1 MELPFKSRE
10 KPKEKRKP
18 RTRANELD
26 GKAWLRNSISVWRDI
41 KKSPEE
47 FRLRHPAMFPAQLV
61 QRLIES
67 LTNKEEK
74 VVLDPFMGTGS
85 TLVASQNLGK
95 IGYGFEISKEY
106 VNVAKNRLILQTDL
120 FRGSE
125 SNQHIFHED
134 ARNLKKYLK
143 VNSVDICITSPP
155 YWDILSQRRTA
166 DYRKIKD
173 YEEKQGNLGEI
184 KNYKS
189 FLEELSKIFVLVYE
203 VLNPGKYCIVVVMD
217 IRKRNKFYPYH
228 MDITHFMEKI
238 GFIVDDIIIWDRRN
252 DYSNL
257 RPIGYPSVFRINKI
271 HEYLLIF
278 QKPKEKEKKEMISAA

>member
-10 KPKEKRKP
+10 KPKERRKA

-47 FRLRHPAMFPAQLV
+47 LKLKHPAMFPAQLV

-67 LTNKEEK
+67 FTNKKEK
-74 VVLDPFMGTGS
+74 VVLDPFMGAGS
-85 TLVASQNLGK
+85 TLVVSQNLGK

-120 FRGSE
+120 FRDSE

-134 ARNLKKYLK
+134 ARNLKKYLNN
-143 VNSVDICITSPP
+143 NSVDICITSPP

-166 DYRKIKD
+166 DNRQIKD
-173 YEEKQGNLGEI
+173 YEEKRGNLGAI

-189 FLEELSKIFVLVYE
+189 FLEELSKIFVLVYK

-228 MDITHFMEKI
+228 MDITYFMEKI

-278 QKPKEKEKKEMISAA
+278 QKPKEKKEMINAA

>member
-10 KPKEKRKP
+10 KPREKRKP

-26 GKAWLRNSISVWRDI
+26 GKNWLRNSISVWRDI

-47 FRLRHPAMFPAQLV
+47 LRLKHPAMFPVQLV

-67 LTNKEEK
+67 FTNKDEK

-95 IGYGFEISKEY
+95 VGYGFEISKEY
-106 VNVAKNRLILQTDL
+106 VNVAKNRTLQTDL
-120 FRGSE
+120 FRDSE
-125 SNQHIFHED
+125 SNQHIFNED
-134 ARNLKKYLK
+134 ARDLKKYL
-143 VNSVDICITSPP
+143 NDDSVDICITSPP

-166 DYRKIKD
+166 DNRKTKD
-173 YEEKQGNLGEI
+173 YEEKQGNLGAI

-217 IRKRNKFYPYH
+217 IRKGNKFYPYH
-228 MDITHFMEKI
+228 MDIIYFMEKI
-238 GFIVDDIIIWDRRN
+238 GLVVDDIIIWDRRN

-278 QKPKEKEKKEMISAA
+278 QKPKEKRK